1 MEELWHRP
9 LLEQDF
15 ALINPL
21 QVDSDLWADLPTV
34 SITPKALGG
43 SKELMPRLLDLNA
56 LSEDRRLQLLER
68 VEVQARRN
76 PRSPYFSALLV
87 SQLPFPQLLQRLSD
101 RLIVRGPDD
110 QIGLLRYYDPRVFQH
125 LLWILTE
132 PQIKHLLLGIECWSW
147 NGGGPKWQQTPPY
160 HGPSASR
167 LFLSESQWGH
177 LQRIGLIN
185 RSMRNLG
192 INEVAVTDTDPV
204 ARSISNL
211 LQESYQHHGL
221 TQAGDRCRYAEQ
233 GIRSIQ
239 GQLQQQGMSR

>member
-21 QVDSDLWADLPTV
+21 RVDSDLWADLPTV

-43 SKELMPRLLDLNA
+43 FKELMPRLLDLNA
-56 LSEDRRLQLLER
+56 LSEERRLQLLER
-68 VEVQARRN
+68 VEVQAQRE

-101 RLIVRGPDD
+101 RLIVRGPGDRA
-110 QIGLLRYYDPRVFQH
+110 GLLRYYDPRVFPH
-125 LLWILTE
+125 LFWILTK
-132 PQIKHLLLGIECWSW
+132 PQINHLLLGIGCWSW
-147 NGGGPKWQQTPPY
+147 NGDGTKWRQVRTQGGA
-160 HGPSASR
+160 SSSR
-167 LFLSESQWGH
+167 LLLSDSQWGH

-192 INEVAVTDTDPV
+192 INEVDATDSDPV
-204 ARSISNL
+204 ARSISKL
-211 LQESYQHHGL
+211 IQESHQHHGL
-221 TQAGDRCRYAEQ
+221 TQPGDRCSYAEQ
-233 GIRSIQ
+233 GIRSTQ
-239 GQLQQQGMSR
+239 GQLQQQGMS